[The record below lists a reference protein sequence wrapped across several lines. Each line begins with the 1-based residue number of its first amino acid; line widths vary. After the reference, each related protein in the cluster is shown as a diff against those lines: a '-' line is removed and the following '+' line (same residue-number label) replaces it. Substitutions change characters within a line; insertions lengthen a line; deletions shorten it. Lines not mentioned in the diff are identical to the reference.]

1 MRRLLILGAIV
12 FAAGVGVAIA
22 VASSGSGATAR
33 SGSATV
39 SVKKIAGHGKIL
51 VDAKGRPLYRNAQ
64 ERNGMILCKGA
75 CVSFWKPLIVRGKP
89 TRSTSAVGK
98 LGVIRRADGRRQV
111 TDNGRLLYTFT
122 LDKRGKVAGDGFKD
136 QFGGQRFTWHVV
148 RPAGAKSSSGGSTP
162 PPTYTYSY

>member
-1 MRRLLILGAIV
+1 VRRLLILGAII

-22 VASSGSGATAR
+22 VASSRTSGAAAR

-39 SVKKIAGHGKIL
+39 SVKKFAGHGKVL

-64 ERNGMILCKGA
+64 ERKGMILCKGA

-89 TRSTSAVGK
+89 TRSSSAVGR
-98 LGVIRRADGRRQV
+98 LGTVRRPDGRRQV

-136 QFGGQRFTWHVV
+136 EFGGQRFTWHVV
-148 RPAGAKSSSGGSTP
+148 RPAGAKSSSGSTTT
-162 PPTYTYSY
+162 PTYTYSY